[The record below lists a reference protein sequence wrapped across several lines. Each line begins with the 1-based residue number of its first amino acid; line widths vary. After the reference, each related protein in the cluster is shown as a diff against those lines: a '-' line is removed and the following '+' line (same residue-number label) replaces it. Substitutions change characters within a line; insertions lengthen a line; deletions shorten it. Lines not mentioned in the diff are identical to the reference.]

1 MTRRTDV
8 LLTFRARIT
17 GIAGTSR
24 MIAMVAGQCS
34 LRTTFARRRGGHT
47 LLVAEMIQPVKERQK
62 RRNSNPKA
70 NQDGQPDNNRPANNV
85 LHNPHLL

>member
-8 LLTFRARIT
+8 LLTFRVRIT

-24 MIAMVAGQCS
+24 TIVMVAGQCS

-47 LLVAEMIQPVKERQK
+47 LLVAEMLQPVKERQK
-62 RRNSNPKA
+62 RCSPNPKA
-70 NQDGQPDNNRPANNV
+70 N
-85 LHNPHLL
+85 